1 MWFKNLQIYRIAT
14 SWVMSPE
21 QLEEALLPHAIR
33 PASSIEL
40 QVQGWAPPRE
50 SGSLVQRVGKQLF
63 LSLATEKKLLPAS
76 VVNQASKARAGEI
89 EEQQGYAPGR
99 KQMREIKEDMTNELL
114 PRAFSI
120 HRKTAV
126 WIDPVNGWVV
136 IDAASSA
143 RSDEVVSLLL
153 KSVARLPLTALR
165 VNSSTVQ
172 AMTHWLASDQ
182 APAGFTI
189 DQDAELKAT
198 GENKAAIRYVKHT
211 PDAEDVRKHISTGKQ
226 CTRLA
231 MTWSDRISF
240 VLTESLAIK
249 RIAALDILKEN
260 DALSSSDSE
269 ERFETDMV
277 LMTGELSKLM
287 FALVESLGGEIPE
300 KIAARQAP

>member
-14 SWVMSPE
+14 SWAMSPE
-21 QLEEALLPHAIR
+21 QLEEALLPHAFR
-33 PASSIEL
+33 AASSIEL

-50 SGSLVQRVGKQLF
+50 AGKLVQRVGKQLF
-63 LSLATEKKLLPAS
+63 LSLATEKKLLPAT
-76 VVNQASKARAGEI
+76 VVNQASKAKAAEI

-126 WIDPVNGWVV
+126 WIDPINGWLVV
-136 IDAASSA
+136 DAASSA
-143 RSDEVVSLLL
+143 RSDEVISLLL
-153 KSVARLPLTALR
+153 KSVDRLPLTTLR
-165 VNSSTVQ
+165 VHASQVQ
-172 AMTHWLASDQ
+172 TMTHWLASDE

-211 PDAEDVRKHISTGKQ
+211 PDADDVQKQIATGKQ

-231 MTWSDRISF
+231 MTWADRISF
-240 VLTESLAIK
+240 VLTESLVIK

-260 DALSSSDSE
+260 DAVSSSDAE
-269 ERFETDMV
+269 ERFDMDMT
-277 LMTGELSKLM
+277 LMTGELSKML
-287 FALVESLGGEIPE
+287 FALVESLGGEISE
-300 KIAARQAP
+300 KIAA